1 MRKFDS
7 YVIGVLQN
15 QELEKDF
22 VMINKTLE
30 SVLYQ
35 HLIKVKD
42 PHVGFVDNITL
53 WRVMS

>member
-7 YVIGVLQN
+7 YMIGVLQN

-30 SVLYQ
+30 SFLYQ